1 MRKLTFKILSVLLI
15 LLLTLTNMVFIVSYM
30 LGSVKTYAAMENLE
44 TQTNETNHQNVSFK
58 AYFLE
63 EPNKE
68 VHSGELDINSA
79 KDLYFQME
87 VKEKGYLK
95 NAQVQLESIK
105 GETNFIFSDSESNMI
120 QELTDKNIKFKQINQ
135 GNIQTIQTSIKS
147 DITETM
153 DISQL
158 DQMNKLVFS
167 GVYIDAE
174 GNENPIHKEIF
185 LRVTYVQNTEVE
197 IKEEIV
203 KYVPYEIGEKKGT
216 IIQTLVSSNIKG
228 DKNLPVSETKLEI
241 KVPNINELAPEKIT
255 VVPNQL
261 NLTNENVEEL
271 EYTVEN
277 NKIMIQGE
285 NKEENGKI
293 KLSNGE
299 NQYYITYFYPE
310 KLENIE
316 FSTEQHMEMKMYH
329 VAETINKDFTGKY
342 ELKEKIGDIISSN
355 IEATNII
362 NKGKM
367 YANIINGNQY
377 ETQYEVKW
385 ETNIISP
392 EMANQIILE
401 GTEEQFVK
409 GNEEIATNSY
419 FIETIIDAEN
429 AKSILG
435 KTGRIEILNGD
446 NIVETI
452 LLENS
457 TEEEIKITYTEK
469 YETLTFRTSEIIK
482 EGNLKIAH
490 KKGIQEITQT
500 KESLKEIKEMATEV
514 KTRMK
519 VTGSEVVL
527 ETLSEK
533 RIGLEETVTKAE
545 ITMDKNNLSTLIKN
559 EDVKINVKLN
569 NDVETSDLY
578 KNPVFE
584 IEMPEW
590 IEDLTIKS
598 ANILFGEEIKNG
610 NVDKIVREDGR
621 IVLRVELYGEQQ
633 KFNSSQITGGTNIL
647 LNTDI
652 TVQKGIPS
660 KQTEVVLKYYNENVV
675 GYASGEEG
683 MATYAIKLSSPQT
696 FQNIATIKDFNQT
709 GDSIN
714 SLEDEI
720 GKLQV
725 YREQKIA
732 TMEMTIL
739 NNLPDTCSE
748 VVVLGRIPLAGNTS
762 ILTGEELG
770 SNLDTILAS
779 GITISGGE
787 ATVYYS
793 ENQNA
798 TKDLNNVENGWK
810 QDLELSKVKSY
821 MLVITNP
828 MESATAITASY
839 TFQIPENLDYEQTTY
854 GTFATYYKQEGIEEE
869 QIIETKKMGLSTQ
882 ESPTVEVTLSSS
894 VGENTTVKERQVI
907 TYYVEVKNISTD
919 EAISNLDLTLP
930 IPEGSS
936 YLVYNADEGE
946 EVGEVGYEEND
957 LISEITSHIDKLEPE
972 EVRKLSYQVVVQKV
986 KGQEIE
992 NRIKVELKDTG
1003 DIKYSNILTYSV
1015 EEAKL
1020 ELRMLDNNKFETIVG
1035 KMNILTTNIINISND
1050 SLAKVELRYQ
1060 IPEGIT
1066 LESGILYIEE
1076 GENERTEIKATID
1089 EQTRTAIWNIENFN
1103 TTQVAYIR
1111 LNIVANTECEK
1122 SEIEN
1127 RITAIV
1133 GGTEEYISNEVEL
1146 LISKPDITISK
1157 ESPTAN
1163 QTIKPGD
1170 MVEYTIH
1177 IENNGEATSYWME
1190 MEDRLPDELEF
1201 IKAEYTSPLG
1211 NHFEFDR
1218 IENNT
1223 LKVDIELEEKQKV
1236 DIHVQA
1242 KVKVPIMQNTLIEN
1256 EAVLTGTV
1264 IGEIKSNK
1272 VIHAIEK
1279 SESEDS
1285 IYSINGIAW
1294 LDENKNGQREE
1305 TEQRLKDIKVHL
1317 LEIGTGTVL
1326 QTVVTNEN
1334 GEYEF
1339 NALSPKQY
1347 QILFE
1352 YDSKTYGVTEYRQ
1365 DGVSE
1370 LLNSDVVEIDYTE
1383 NGVQKIGAATEV
1395 LTISDESLLYMD
1407 VGLIIRDTMDLKLE
1421 KTISKVT
1428 VQMSA
1433 GTNIYHFNNE
1443 KMAKV
1448 EIPTKY
1454 LEGAN
1459 VLVEYKIRVENE
1471 GDIPAYV
1478 TNIVDYLPEGMTF
1491 PEELN
1496 PDWYQ
1501 GQDGNLYIEALQ
1513 DEMIRAGESKE
1524 ITLTLS
1530 KIMTEENTG
1539 NVNNTAEIAET
1550 YNDYGL
1556 TDIDSIEGNQ
1566 AQGEDDMSSA
1576 DCVITPATGRTIW
1589 YIAFTVLMVGIFVTG
1604 VYLIKVKVYDKGGK
1618 RV

>member
-68 VHSGELDINSA
+68 VHSGELDINSS
-79 KDLYFQME
+79 KDLYFQIE

-105 GETNFIFSDSESNMI
+105 GETNFIFSDSENNMI
-120 QELTDKNIKFKQINQ
+120 QELTDKNIKFKQMNQ

-147 DITETM
+147 DLAETM
-153 DISQL
+153 DINQL

-167 GVYIDAE
+167 GVYVDAE

-185 LRVTYVQNTEVE
+185 LRVILTQSTEVE
-197 IKEEIV
+197 IKEEII

-241 KVPNINELAPEKIT
+241 KVPNISELVPEKIT

-261 NLTNENVEEL
+261 NLTNENVEKV

-329 VAETINKDFTGKY
+329 MAETISKDFTGKY

-409 GNEEIATNSY
+409 ENEEIVANSY
-419 FIETIIDAEN
+419 FIETIIDIEN

-452 LLENS
+452 LLENR

-469 YETLTFRTSEIIK
+469 YETLTFRTSEIVK

-490 KKGIQEITQT
+490 KKGIQEVTQT

-839 TFQIPENLDYEQTTY
+839 TFRIPENLDYEQTTY

-894 VGENTTVKERQVI
+894 VEENATVKERQII

-930 IPEGSS
+930 IPEGTT
-936 YLVYNADEGE
+936 YLYYNDNE
-946 EVGEVGYEEND
+946 EEEIGTIGYEEIPTKKEE
-957 LISEITSHIDKLEPE
+957 LHTIDKLEPE
-972 EVRKLSYQVVVQKV
+972 ETKTFSYQVVVQKV

-992 NRIKVELKDTG
+992 NRVKVELKDTG
-1003 DIKYSNILTYSV
+1003 DIKYSNILNYFV

-1020 ELRMLDNNKFETIVG
+1020 ELRITNPEIFETEIG
-1035 KMNILTTNIINISND
+1035 RTNIIVAKIKNLANKNLEDIELKYQLPDGVSLD
-1050 SLAKVELRYQ
+1050 SA
-1060 IPEGIT
+1060 
-1066 LESGILYIEE
+1066 ILY
-1076 GENERTEIKATID
+1076 TTTADAPTTQKANYD
-1089 EQTRTAIWNIENFN
+1089 EQTGLVSWHIDEYKATEDKYVNIIVRVKPGYGNIAIGN
-1103 TTQVAYIR
+1103 QVIAI
-1111 LNIVANTECEK
+1111 LN
-1122 SEIEN
+1122 
-1127 RITAIV
+1127 
-1133 GGTEEYISNEVEL
+1133 GTEHYTSNIIKLV
-1146 LISKPDITISK
+1146 SGMPDIKITK

-1177 IENNGEATSYWME
+1177 IENKGTETSNWME
-1190 MEDRLPDELEF
+1190 MKDKLPAELEF

-1211 NHFEFDR
+1211 NYFEYNR
-1218 IENNT
+1218 LENNT
-1223 LKVDIELEEKQKV
+1223 LKIKLELKGKKSVDIY
-1236 DIHVQA
+1236 IQA
-1242 KVKVPIMQNTLIEN
+1242 RVKTPIIQNTIIEN
-1256 EAVLTGTV
+1256 QAILTGTI

-1326 QTVVTNEN
+1326 QTDVTNEN

-1339 NALSPKQY
+1339 NTLSPKQY

-1352 YDSKTYGVTEYRQ
+1352 YDSKTYGVTEYRKE
-1365 DGVSE
+1365 GVSE

-1383 NGVQKIGAATEV
+1383 NGVQKIGATTEV

-1407 VGLIIRDTMDLKLE
+1407 IGLIIRDTMDLKLE

-1478 TNIVDYLPEGMTF
+1478 TNIVDYLPTGMTF

-1501 GQDGNLYIEALQ
+1501 GQDGNLYIETLQ

-1524 ITLTLS
+1524 ITLILS

-1566 AQGEDDMSSA
+1566 AQGEDDISSA

-1589 YIAFTVLMVGIFVTG
+1589 YIAFTVLMIGIFVTG

>member
-105 GETNFIFSDSESNMI
+105 GETNFIFSDSENNMI
-120 QELTDKNIKFKQINQ
+120 QELTDKNIKFKQMNQ

-147 DITETM
+147 DLAETM
-153 DISQL
+153 DINQL

-167 GVYIDAE
+167 GVYVDAE
-174 GNENPIHKEIF
+174 GNENPIYKEIF
-185 LRVTYVQNTEVE
+185 LRVVYIQNTEVE

-261 NLTNENVEEL
+261 NLTNENVEKI
-271 EYTVEN
+271 EYTIEN

-329 VAETINKDFTGKY
+329 MAETISKDFTGKY

-409 GNEEIATNSY
+409 ENEEIVANSY
-419 FIETIIDAEN
+419 FIETIIDIEN

-469 YETLTFRTSEIIK
+469 YETLTFRTSEIVK

-490 KKGIQEITQT
+490 KKGIQEVTQT

-519 VTGSEVVL
+519 VTGSEAVL

-590 IEDLTIKS
+590 IVDLTIKS

-828 MESATAITASY
+828 MASATAITASY

-854 GTFATYYKQEGIEEE
+854 GTFATYYKQEGIEE
-869 QIIETKKMGLSTQ
+869 QVIETKKMGLSTQ

-930 IPEGSS
+930 IPEGTT
-936 YLVYNADEGE
+936 YLYYNDNEGE
-946 EVGEVGYEEND
+946 EMGTIGYEEIPTKKEE
-957 LISEITSHIDKLEPE
+957 LHTIDKLEPE
-972 EVRKLSYQVVVQKV
+972 ETKTFSYQVVVQKV

-992 NRIKVELKDTG
+992 NRVKVELKDTG
-1003 DIKYSNILTYSV
+1003 DIKYSNILNYTV
-1015 EEAKL
+1015 EEGKL
-1020 ELRMLDNNKFETIVG
+1020 ELR
-1035 KMNILTTNIINISND
+1035 ILNEEEYGTEIGRVNIIVAEILNITNED
-1050 SLAKVELRYQ
+1050 LRNIEIRYQ
-1060 IPEGIT
+1060 LPEG
-1066 LESGILYIEE
+1066 LALDSAYLYTQVDETTTSEKANYDEQTGVVNWYID
-1076 GENERTEIKATID
+1076 NYKTTEIKYINIIVKVESD
-1089 EQTRTAIWNIENFN
+1089 FKNQNMENKIIAILDGTDYYVSN
-1103 TTQVAYIR
+1103 TVNVIA
-1111 LNIVANTECEK
+1111 K
-1122 SEIEN
+1122 
-1127 RITAIV
+1127 
-1133 GGTEEYISNEVEL
+1133 
-1146 LISKPDITISK
+1146 KPNVSVRK
-1157 ESPTAN
+1157 ESPTEN
-1163 QTIKPGD
+1163 TTIKSGD
-1170 MVEYTIH
+1170 IVEYNIH
-1177 IENNGEATSYWME
+1177 IENTNETTSNWIL
-1190 MEDRLPDELEF
+1190 MEDKLPDELEF

-1211 NHFEFDR
+1211 NYFEYNR
-1218 IENNT
+1218 LENNT
-1223 LKVDIELEEKQKV
+1223 LKIKLELKGKKSVDIY
-1236 DIHVQA
+1236 IQA
-1242 KVKVPIMQNTLIEN
+1242 RVKTPIMQNTIIEN
-1256 EAVLTGTV
+1256 QAVLTGTT
-1264 IGEIKSNK
+1264 IGEIGSNK

-1279 SESEDS
+1279 SESEDG

-1317 LEIGTGTVL
+1317 LEIGTGAVL

-1365 DGVSE
+1365 DGISE

-1407 VGLIIRDTMDLKLE
+1407 IGLIIRDTMDLKLE

-1491 PEELN
+1491 PEALN

-1556 TDIDSIEGNQ
+1556 TDIDSTEGNQ
-1566 AQGEDDMSSA
+1566 AQGEDDISSA

-1589 YIAFTVLMVGIFVTG
+1589 YIAFTVLMIGIFVTG

>member
-15 LLLTLTNMVFIVSYM
+15 LLLTLTNMVFIISYM
-30 LGSVKTYAAMENLE
+30 LGSAKTYAAMENLE
-44 TQTNETNHQNVSFK
+44 TQTNETNHKNVSFK
-58 AYFLE
+58 AYFLD

-68 VHSGELDINSA
+68 VHSGELDINSS

-87 VKEKGYLK
+87 VKENGYLK
-95 NAQVQLESIK
+95 NAQVQLESVK
-105 GETNFIFSDSESNMI
+105 GETNFIFSDSENNMI
-120 QELTDKNIKFKQINQ
+120 QELVDKNIKFKQMNQ
-135 GNIQTIQTSIKS
+135 GNIQTIQISIKS
-147 DITETM
+147 DLAETM

-158 DQMNKLVFS
+158 DQINKLVFS
-167 GVYIDAE
+167 GVYVDAQ
-174 GNENPIHKEIF
+174 GNENPIHKDVF
-185 LRVTYVQNTEVE
+185 LRVAFIQNTEVE

-241 KVPNINELAPEKIT
+241 TVSNINELEPEKIT

-261 NLTNENVEEL
+261 NLTNGNVEKV

-277 NKIMIQGE
+277 NKIIIQGE

-329 VAETINKDFTGKY
+329 MAETISKDFTGKY
-342 ELKEKIGDIISSN
+342 ELKEKIGDIINSN

-377 ETQYEVKW
+377 ETQYEVNW
-385 ETNIISP
+385 VTNIISP
-392 EMANQIILE
+392 EMANKIILE
-401 GTEEQFVK
+401 GMEEQFVK
-409 GNEEIATNSY
+409 ENEKIATNSY
-419 FIETIIDAEN
+419 FIETVIDVEN

-469 YETLTFRTSEIIK
+469 YETLTFIISEIEK

-490 KKGIQEITQT
+490 KKGIQEVTQT
-500 KESLKEIKEMATEV
+500 KESLKEIKEIASEV

-533 RIGLEETVTKAE
+533 RIGMEETVTKAE

-621 IVLRVELYGEQQ
+621 IILRVELYGEQQ

-652 TVQKGIPS
+652 TVQKGIPN

-714 SLEDEI
+714 SLDDEI

-725 YREQKIA
+725 YSQQKIA

-739 NNLPDTCSE
+739 NNLPDICSK

-770 SNLDTILAS
+770 SNLDTILAR

-798 TKDLNNVENGWK
+798 TKDLNDAGNGWL
-810 QDLELSKVKSY
+810 QDMELSKVKSY
-821 MLVITNP
+821 MLVITKP
-828 MESATAITASY
+828 MESASAITASY

-869 QIIETKKMGLSTQ
+869 QVIETKKMGLSTQ

-907 TYYVEVKNISTD
+907 EYIAEVKNTSED
-919 EAISNLDLTLP
+919 EKMNNLELTLP
-930 IPEGSS
+930 IPEGTT
-936 YLVYNADEGE
+936 YLLYNENEGE
-946 EVGEVGYEEND
+946 EVGVIGYEEIETVKELNY
-957 LISEITSHIDKLEPE
+957 EIENLAPQETKTY
-972 EVRKLSYQVVVQKV
+972 SYQVVVEKI

-992 NRIKVELKDTG
+992 NRAKIELKDTNN
-1003 DIKYSNILTYSV
+1003 IKYSNILQYRV
-1015 EEAKL
+1015 EEAKI
-1020 ELRMLDNNKFETIVG
+1020 ELRIENSENFQTDVG
-1035 KMNILTTNIINISND
+1035 KLNIITVSINNIANE
-1050 SLAKVELRYQ
+1050 ELNNIEIYYKL
-1060 IPEGIT
+1060 PEGTT
-1066 LESGILYIEE
+1066 LEQGILYIEE
-1076 GENERTEIKATID
+1076 GDERTEQQASYDDITRQASWKIDNYKTIQIIYLRLYIKVNVGYENKKIENKLTATIN
-1089 EQTRTAIWNIENFN
+1089 QTDS
-1103 TTQVAYIR
+1103 YM
-1111 LNIVANTECEK
+1111 
-1122 SEIEN
+1122 SN
-1127 RITAIV
+1127 RINIIANGPKI
-1133 GGTEEYISNEVEL
+1133 E
-1146 LISKPDITISK
+1146 ISKQ
-1157 ESPTAN
+1157 SPTEN
-1163 QTIKPGD
+1163 TIVKSGD
-1170 MVEYTIH
+1170 IVEYNIH
-1177 IENNGEATSYWME
+1177 IENKGTGTSYGML
-1190 MEDRLPDELEF
+1190 MTDQLPEELEF
-1201 IKAEYTSPLG
+1201 IKASYISPLG
-1211 NHFEFDR
+1211 NKFEFDK

-1223 LKVDIELEEKQKV
+1223 LKISIELEKNDEVNIYVK
-1236 DIHVQA
+1236 A
-1242 KVKVPIMQNTLIEN
+1242 KVKSYIKEDKIIEN
-1256 EAVLTGTV
+1256 EAKITGDVVNET
-1264 IGEIKSNK
+1264 KSNK
-1272 VIHAIEK
+1272 VIHSIEK
-1279 SESEDS
+1279 TETVEEN
-1285 IYSINGIAW
+1285 YRINGIAW
-1294 LDENKNGQREE
+1294 LDQNKDGKRDE
-1305 TEQRLKDIKVHL
+1305 TEEILKDIKVYII
-1317 LEIGTGTVL
+1317 ETETGNIV
-1326 QTVVTNEN
+1326 QTTTTNEN
-1334 GEYEF
+1334 GKYEF
-1339 NALSPKQY
+1339 TQLKPSKY

-1352 YDSKTYGVTEYRQ
+1352 YDSKTYGVTEYKKE
-1365 DGVSE
+1365 GVSE
-1370 LLNSDVVEIDYTE
+1370 LLNSDVIEIDYTE
-1383 NGVQKIGAATEV
+1383 NGVQKVGATTEI
-1395 LTISDESLLYMD
+1395 LTVTDKNILYMD
-1407 VGLIIRDTMDLKLE
+1407 LGLIIRDTMDLKLE
-1421 KTISKVT
+1421 KVISKVI

-1433 GTNIYHFNNE
+1433 GTNVYNFNNE
-1443 KMAKV
+1443 KMVKV

-1454 LEGAN
+1454 LEGTN
-1459 VLVEYKIRVENE
+1459 VFVEYKIKVENE

-1478 TNIVDYLPEGMTF
+1478 TNIVDYIPDGMTF
-1491 PEELN
+1491 EEELN

-1501 GQDGNLYIEALQ
+1501 GENGNLYIEALQ
-1513 DEMIRAGESKE
+1513 DEMIKAGASKE
-1524 ITLTLS
+1524 VTLILS
-1530 KIMTEENTG
+1530 KTMTEENIG
-1539 NVNNTAEIAET
+1539 NVNNMAEIAET

-1556 TDIDSIEGNQ
+1556 KDIDSIDGNQ
-1566 AQGEDDMSSA
+1566 AQDEDDISSA
-1576 DCVITPATGRTIW
+1576 DCIITIATGKIIL
-1589 YIAFTVLMVGIFVTG
+1589 YIVFGIFMLTIFTLG
-1604 VYLIKVKVYDKGGK
+1604 IYLIKIKVYNKGGK
-1618 RV
+1618 NNE